1 MGDKNTSI
9 HFQVWA
15 IYRGQQ
21 GLLFPTDFPM
31 GAGCG
36 AGGGW
41 GLKSATGQLMTEEGD
56 TEVAKSTPASSVPA
70 ASINPPKNPQ
80 KVKRRP
86 KWQKVH
92 LQNAPVKTKGL
103 DARFQGRRRCNNA
116 RLVWPWSRPRDPWL
130 GGTSQ
135 LTLCCNNYKAGLW
148 QDVIVLWP
156 IGQWCD
162 HACSV
167 WGGSLIH
174 VGVVKESNSGLK
186 K

>member
-1 MGDKNTSI
+1 MLSWALNCRASI
-9 HFQVWA
+9 SKFEQYIEASKVCYFQLIFPW
-15 IYRGQQ
+15 
-21 GLLFPTDFPM
+21 GLAVGL
-31 GAGCG
+31 
-36 AGGGW
+36 GGW

-92 LQNAPVKTKGL
+92 FPNAPVKTKGL
-103 DARFQGRRRCNNA
+103 DARFQGRRCCNNA

-135 LTLCCNNYKAGLW
+135 LTLCCNNYNAGF
-148 QDVIVLWP
+148 
-156 IGQWCD
+156 
-162 HACSV
+162 
-167 WGGSLIH
+167 
-174 VGVVKESNSGLK
+174 
-186 K
+186 